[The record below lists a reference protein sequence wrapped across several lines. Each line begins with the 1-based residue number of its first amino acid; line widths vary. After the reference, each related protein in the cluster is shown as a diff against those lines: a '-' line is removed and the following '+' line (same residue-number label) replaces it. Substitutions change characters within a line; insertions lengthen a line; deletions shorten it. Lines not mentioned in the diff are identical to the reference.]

1 METKVGSECTV
12 CGEGLLTMLEKK
24 KDIDGTVENI
34 LICNRCFVLA
44 NEAAFLHGLALQVH
58 ASETVYRLDDEAV
71 MHLEEQVQGQQRLL
85 TYVLPLLGKVEE
97 KHMLEVG
104 CGRGLMLIA
113 ASRLGFRRA
122 MGVDPNVETFR
133 EVARHIQVDSNVTVH
148 RELSEVSDKADCVVM
163 WHALE
168 HIPTPREFLT
178 RLGDWLNDRAILFFQ
193 VPQYH
198 HGYLCATHFY
208 FYNEPSIRR
217 LMASVGFEVLEI
229 GYDVDNQFTTVVAR
243 YQSPP
248 RATPLIG
255 TGRVSNER
263 ESRFAPRSI

>member
-1 METKVGSECTV
+1 MATKVGSECTV
-12 CGEGLLTMLEKK
+12 CGEGSLTMLEKK

-34 LICNRCFVLA
+34 LICNCCFVLA
-44 NEAAFLHGLALQVH
+44 NEAAFLHGLSLQVQ

-71 MHLEEQVQGQQRLL
+71 VHLEEQVQGQQRLL

-97 KHMLEVG
+97 KNMLEVG

-113 ASRLGFRRA
+113 ARRLGFRRVI
-122 MGVDPNVETFR
+122 GVDPNVETFR
-133 EVARHIQVDSNVTVH
+133 EVARHVQVDSNVTVC
-148 RELSEVSDKADCVVM
+148 RDLSEVSDKVDCVVM

-198 HGYLCATHFY
+198 QGYVCATHFH

-217 LMASVGFEVLEI
+217 LMASAGFEVLEI

-248 RATPLIG
+248 QSTPLIG
-255 TGRVSNER
+255 GGPGFE
-263 ESRFAPRSI
+263 